1 LELLLFDRGKVSPD
15 GGAISVV
22 VLTDFFED
30 GGYVLSNFA
39 IGFGDGGADEPK
51 AFVVRG
57 GVELYGRSGLLFGV

>member
-1 LELLLFDRGKVSPD
+1 
-15 GGAISVV
+15 
-22 VLTDFFED
+22 
-30 GGYVLSNFA
+30 LSNFV